1 MAELKD
7 IKIPKRGIV
16 YVAAGLFFLLVFML
30 AVVFPMNNWS
40 KDLDSR
46 TSETK
51 LKLQEQQTLLPVYQ
65 SLKVE
70 SEKTLE
76 ATLPMPPKSP
86 LPRARINTLTGS
98 FAISAKRSGMS
109 LVSAKPDL
117 TGLTGTFQTLP
128 VNIVLRG
135 KFVDF
140 RKFLVGLGGMP
151 HVQRIEEIVIQ
162 EAADTKEFKLK
173 VWVAI
178 G

>member
-7 IKIPKRGIV
+7 LKIQKRGIA
-16 YVAAGLFFLLVFML
+16 YVIAGLLFLLVFL
-30 AVVFPMNNWS
+30 FAVVFPMNNWS

-46 TSETK
+46 TAEAK
-51 LKLQEQQTLLPVYQ
+51 FKLQEQQTLLPVYQ
-65 SLKVE
+65 ALKAE
-70 SEKTLE
+70 SEKTLA

-86 LPRARINTLTGS
+86 LPRARINTLPGS

-135 KFVDF
+135 QFVDF

-151 HVQRIEEIVIQ
+151 FVERIEEIAIQ

>member
-16 YVAAGLFFLLVFML
+16 YVMVGLIFLLVFVL
-30 AVVFPMNNWS
+30 AVVYPMNNWS
-40 KDLDSR
+40 KNLDSR
-46 TSETK
+46 TAETK
-51 LKLQEQQTLLPVYQ
+51 FKLQEQQTLLPVYQ
-65 SLKVE
+65 YLKVE
-70 SEKTLE
+70 SEKKLA

-86 LPRARINTLTGS
+86 LPRARINTLPGS
-98 FAISAKRSGMS
+98 IAISAKRSGMS

-140 RKFLVGLGGMP
+140 RKFLIALGGMP
-151 HVQRIEEIVIQ
+151 HVQRIEEIAIQ
-162 EAADTKEFKLK
+162 EAPDTKEFKLK